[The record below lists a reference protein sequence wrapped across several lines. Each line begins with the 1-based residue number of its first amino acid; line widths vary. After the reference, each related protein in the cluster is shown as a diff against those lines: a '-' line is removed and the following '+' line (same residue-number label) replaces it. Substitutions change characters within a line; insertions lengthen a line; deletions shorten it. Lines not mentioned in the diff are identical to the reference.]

1 MAFPETH
8 GNVVE
13 RLAQLQQELSSWA
26 NPLGSLNALRWAV
39 VELIDIVEQLAN
51 QAPKHDPRYPEEG

>member
-13 RLAQLQQELSSWA
+13 RLAELERAINSWA
-26 NPLGSLNALRWAV
+26 NPLRDPDPLRYAV
-39 VELIDIVEQLAN
+39 VELIDIVHQLVKELVVKEKAN
-51 QAPKHDPRYPEEG
+51 GEV